1 LKIPSDIKRN
11 AGEAVV
17 EYRMIEEGDRIMV
30 GLSGGKDS
38 FVLAHVLYELQKKA
52 PVKFELV
59 CATFDPGFPDFG
71 TDIIRQYAAECG
83 WEFHTV
89 KMDIASLIDE
99 KDFNDAPCALCSRM
113 RRGHLYT
120 LMDKLNCTKLALG
133 HHADDAIVSFMMSY
147 FRGHGLT
154 TMGPNVPALE
164 NKRIIR
170 PLILVPESKIVRF
183 AAECN
188 FPICGKCRYKKY
200 LDESGDRMF
209 FRNILAQIEEKI
221 PELRTLSLKSMG
233 KIEKNYLFDKKFIDF
248 LQK

>member
-1 LKIPSDIKRN
+1 
-11 AGEAVV
+11 
-17 EYRMIEEGDRIMV
+17 
-30 GLSGGKDS
+30 
-38 FVLAHVLYELQKKA
+38 
-52 PVKFELV
+52 
-59 CATFDPGFPDFG
+59 
-71 TDIIRQYAAECG
+71 
-83 WEFHTV
+83 
-89 KMDIASLIDE
+89 
-99 KDFNDAPCALCSRM
+99 
-113 RRGHLYT
+113 
-120 LMDKLNCTKLALG
+120 
-133 HHADDAIVSFMMSY
+133 MSY

-188 FPICGKCRYKKY
+188 FTICGKCRYKKY

-221 PELRTLSLKSMG
+221 PDFRSLALKSMG

-248 LQK
+248 LQN